1 MRAEISAIPD
11 GEYYFEDS
19 ISNATDPPEA
29 DWFRLLVVID
39 GDSLIADF
47 TGSDPQGPHV
57 MNCTYGVAAS
67 AVYSAVL
74 QLVDNDIPHNDG
86 VYRPITVIAPPGTVT
101 NVIEPGASVAGNT
114 ETHPRLWA
122 IVLGALAQAAPERA
136 AAATGGTSSNFLF
149 GGTHPD
155 TGQYYVHYHLEGVG
169 WGGRADADGNSNQ
182 VVPNGNCPNT
192 PVEVFETR
200 YPWVQTAYRLRRDS
214 GGPGKHRGGLST
226 ERIMEVRTDDITVSA
241 VFNAMIKKPW
251 GLFGA
256 GGGATSE
263 LTVRRAGTAEFLT
276 FRDAFGTRS
285 NSRFANIK
293 LTHGDRVM
301 IRTPGGGGY
310 GAPWERDV
318 ELVRQDVEEEF
329 VSVAAAKADYGV
341 VMMESGDGFSVDEQA
356 TVRRQAEMAKAA
368 GPGSSDE

>member
-1 MRAEISAIPD
+1 
-11 GEYYFEDS
+11 
-19 ISNATDPPEA
+19 
-29 DWFRLLVVID
+29 
-39 GDSLIADF
+39 
-47 TGSDPQGPHV
+47 
-57 MNCTYGVAAS
+57 
-67 AVYSAVL
+67 
-74 QLVDNDIPHNDG
+74 
-86 VYRPITVIAPPGTVT
+86 
-101 NVIEPGASVAGNT
+101 
-114 ETHPRLWA
+114 
-122 IVLGALAQAAPERA
+122 
-136 AAATGGTSSNFLF
+136 
-149 GGTHPD
+149 
-155 TGQYYVHYHLEGVG
+155 
-169 WGGRADADGNSNQ
+169 
-182 VVPNGNCPNT
+182 
-192 PVEVFETR
+192 
-200 YPWVQTAYRLRRDS
+200 
-214 GGPGKHRGGLST
+214 
-226 ERIMEVRTDDITVSA
+226 MEVRTDDITVSA

-318 ELVRQDVEEEF
+318 ELVRQDVEEDF

-356 TVRRQAEMAKAA
+356 TVRRRAEMAKAA